1 MIAELIHRLHF
12 DFKIS
17 TGVLGP
23 RDAGCGAFC
32 VLAQGFLLRLALIFF
47 GALRS
52 RSLNLEGLVN
62 KPNAMQIIDFHKSL

>member
-1 MIAELIHRLHF
+1 LISKF
-12 DFKIS
+12 
-17 TGVLGP
+17 P
-23 RDAGCGAFC
+23 
-32 VLAQGFLLRLALIFF
+32 QGFWDHATPAVAHFAFLRKVSSFDSHSFFF